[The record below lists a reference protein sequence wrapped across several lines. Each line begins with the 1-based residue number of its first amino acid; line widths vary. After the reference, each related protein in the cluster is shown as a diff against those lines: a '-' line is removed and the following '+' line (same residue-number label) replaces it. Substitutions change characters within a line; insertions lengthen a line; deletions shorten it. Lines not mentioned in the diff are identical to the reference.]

1 MVKKVVFTRD
11 DLELL
16 LLAVHDKI
24 EWCKNKADY
33 HDYYKEYE
41 DRDYMKDTEQEYKE
55 LQEVLVNE
63 LRGD

>member
-1 MVKKVVFTRD
+1 MVKKVAFTRD

-33 HDYYKEYE
+33 FREYE

-55 LQEVLVNE
+55 LQEVLINE
-63 LRGD
+63 LRGF